1 MIMSSNRG
9 IRTGILLGVFGLAYI
24 NGCWSA
30 AARTPFDGD
39 WSVMIV
45 TSNGPCAAS
54 YRYGMQI
61 ANGAVIYE
69 GGLVDMQGQVTP
81 KGAVRV
87 TVQSGSQWANGYGR
101 LTKTRGGGQWRG
113 QGTSGSCSGNWIAE
127 RR

>member
-1 MIMSSNRG
+1 MSSKRV
-9 IRTGILLGVFGLAYI
+9 IRAFILLGVFGLASI
-24 NGCWSA
+24 NVCWSA

-45 TSNGPCAAS
+45 TSNGACAAS
-54 YRYGMQI
+54 YRSGVQI
-61 ANGAVIYE
+61 ANGAVISG
-69 GGLVDMQGQVTP
+69 GGLVDLQGQVTP

-87 TVQSGSQWANGYGR
+87 TVQSGSQWANGYGH

-113 QGTSGSCSGNWIAE
+113 QGTSGSCSGTWIAE

>member
-1 MIMSSNRG
+1 MIMSSNRVT
-9 IRTGILLGVFGLAYI
+9 RAGILLGVFGLASI

-45 TSNGPCAAS
+45 TSNGACAAS
-54 YRYGMQI
+54 YRSGVQI
-61 ANGAVIYE
+61 ANGAVISG
-69 GGLVDMQGQVTP
+69 GGLVDLQGQVTP

-87 TVQSGSQWANGYGR
+87 TVQSGSQWANGYGH

-113 QGTSGSCSGNWIAE
+113 QGTSGSCSGSWIAE

>member
-1 MIMSSNRG
+1 
-9 IRTGILLGVFGLAYI
+9 LAYMS
-24 NGCWSA
+24 GCWSA

-54 YRYGMQI
+54 YRSGVQI
-61 ANGAVIYE
+61 ANGAVISG

-113 QGTSGSCSGNWIAE
+113 QGTSGSCSGTWIAE

>member
-1 MIMSSNRG
+1 MIMSSNRV
-9 IRTGILLGVFGLAYI
+9 IRAGILLGVFGFASI

-45 TSNGPCAAS
+45 TSNGACAAS
-54 YRYGMQI
+54 YRSGVQI
-61 ANGAVIYE
+61 ANGAVISG
-69 GGLVDMQGQVTP
+69 GGLVDLQGQVTP

-87 TVQSGSQWANGYGR
+87 TVQSGSQWANGYGH

-113 QGTSGSCSGNWIAE
+113 QGTSGSCSGSWIAE